1 MTLDEPVFIVGV
13 VIVGGV
19 VVVVVPLPR
28 SASEER
34 RLVLKVDSSSE
45 MYDAGGA

>member
-1 MTLDEPVFIVGV
+1 MTLDEPVFIVDV
-13 VIVGGV
+13 VIVDGV
-19 VVVVVPLPR
+19 AVVVPLPR